1 MALSAAQIKARA
13 RFTKAAKKA
22 KQLRKAN
29 PKLSQ
34 AEAIKKAFALDKK
47 PAAKKKVGAVT
58 LRKANRFKGDDR
70 LVIYNDG
77 KPHLDG
83 RALSKTDAKIV
94 ADALRKVKAKRKV
107 ASRKI
112 SGVSTKSKSH
122 TDKNKFTVNMQLGA
136 IRGGSK
142 FILYKGMQI
151 EKKPV
156 QVGKKRGFVYI
167 SGGMTWS
174 TLKDAKRYILHL
186 SK

>member
-47 PAAKKKVGAVT
+47 PAKKKAAAPRKKAAKK
-58 LRKANRFKGDDR
+58 
-70 LVIYNDG
+70 
-77 KPHLDG
+77 
-83 RALSKTDAKIV
+83 
-94 ADALRKVKAKRKV
+94 KV

>member
-1 MALSAAQIKARA
+1 MALSAAQKKARA

-47 PAAKKKVGAVT
+47 PAKKTAVKKVT
-58 LRKANRFKGDDR
+58 RK
-70 LVIYNDG
+70 
-77 KPHLDG
+77 
-83 RALSKTDAKIV
+83 
-94 ADALRKVKAKRKV
+94 KA
-107 ASRKI
+107 ARKI
-112 SGVSTKSKSH
+112 SGVATKSRTH

-174 TLKDAKRYILHL
+174 SSKDAKRYILHL

>member
-1 MALSAAQIKARA
+1 MALSTAQIKARA

-47 PAAKKKVGAVT
+47 PAKKAAAPRKKAAKKKV
-58 LRKANRFKGDDR
+58 D
-70 LVIYNDG
+70 
-77 KPHLDG
+77 
-83 RALSKTDAKIV
+83 
-94 ADALRKVKAKRKV
+94 
-107 ASRKI
+107 SRKI

>member
-1 MALSAAQIKARA
+1 MALSAAQKKARA

-47 PAAKKKVGAVT
+47 PAKKPAVKKVAKKKA
-58 LRKANRFKGDDR
+58 A
-70 LVIYNDG
+70 
-77 KPHLDG
+77 
-83 RALSKTDAKIV
+83 
-94 ADALRKVKAKRKV
+94 
-107 ASRKI
+107 RKI
-112 SGVSTKSKSH
+112 SGVATKSRTH
-122 TDKNKFTVNMQLGA
+122 TDKNKITVNMQLGA

-151 EKKPV
+151 EKKPF

>member
-1 MALSAAQIKARA
+1 MALSAAQKKARA

-29 PKLSQ
+29 PRLSQ

-47 PAAKKKVGAVT
+47 PAKKKAAAP
-58 LRKANRFKGDDR
+58 RKKA
-70 LVIYNDG
+70 
-77 KPHLDG
+77 
-83 RALSKTDAKIV
+83 
-94 ADALRKVKAKRKV
+94 AKRKI
-107 ASRKI
+107 AARKI

>member
-47 PAAKKKVGAVT
+47 PAKKAAAP
-58 LRKANRFKGDDR
+58 RKKA
-70 LVIYNDG
+70 
-77 KPHLDG
+77 
-83 RALSKTDAKIV
+83 
-94 ADALRKVKAKRKV
+94 AKRKIY
-107 ASRKI
+107 SRKI

>member
-1 MALSAAQIKARA
+1 MALSAAQKKARA

-29 PKLSQ
+29 PRLSQ

-47 PAAKKKVGAVT
+47 PAAKKKAAPKKRAAKKVV
-58 LRKANRFKGDDR
+58 RKKA
-70 LVIYNDG
+70 
-77 KPHLDG
+77 
-83 RALSKTDAKIV
+83 A
-94 ADALRKVKAKRKV
+94 RKV
-107 ASRKI
+107 
-112 SGVSTKSKSH
+112 SGVSTRSKSH

-151 EKKPV
+151 EKKPITI
-156 QVGKKRGFVYI
+156 GKKRGFVYI

>member
-47 PAAKKKVGAVT
+47 PAKKAAAPSKKAAKKK
-58 LRKANRFKGDDR
+58 
-70 LVIYNDG
+70 I
-77 KPHLDG
+77 
-83 RALSKTDAKIV
+83 
-94 ADALRKVKAKRKV
+94 

-112 SGVSTKSKSH
+112 SGVATKSRTH

>member
-47 PAAKKKVGAVT
+47 PAKKATAPRKKAAKK
-58 LRKANRFKGDDR
+58 
-70 LVIYNDG
+70 
-77 KPHLDG
+77 
-83 RALSKTDAKIV
+83 
-94 ADALRKVKAKRKV
+94 KV

-112 SGVSTKSKSH
+112 SGVATKSRTH

>member
-1 MALSAAQIKARA
+1 MALSAAQKKARA

-29 PKLSQ
+29 PRLSQ

-47 PAAKKKVGAVT
+47 PAKKPAVKKVA
-58 LRKANRFKGDDR
+58 RK
-70 LVIYNDG
+70 
-77 KPHLDG
+77 
-83 RALSKTDAKIV
+83 
-94 ADALRKVKAKRKV
+94 KA
-107 ASRKI
+107 ARKI
-112 SGVSTKSKSH
+112 SGVATKSRTH

-156 QVGKKRGFVYI
+156 QIGKKRGFVYI

>member
-47 PAAKKKVGAVT
+47 PAKKAAPRKKAAKK
-58 LRKANRFKGDDR
+58 
-70 LVIYNDG
+70 
-77 KPHLDG
+77 
-83 RALSKTDAKIV
+83 
-94 ADALRKVKAKRKV
+94 KV

>member
-1 MALSAAQIKARA
+1 MALSAAQKKARA

-47 PAAKKKVGAVT
+47 PAKKVGAVT
-58 LRKANRFKGDDR
+58 LKKANRFKGDDR
-70 LVIYNDG
+70 LVVYNDG

-94 ADALRKVKAKRKV
+94 ADALRKVKAKRKI
-107 ASRKI
+107 AARKI
-112 SGVSTKSKSH
+112 SGVATKSRTH

-156 QVGKKRGFVYI
+156 QIGKKRGFVYI